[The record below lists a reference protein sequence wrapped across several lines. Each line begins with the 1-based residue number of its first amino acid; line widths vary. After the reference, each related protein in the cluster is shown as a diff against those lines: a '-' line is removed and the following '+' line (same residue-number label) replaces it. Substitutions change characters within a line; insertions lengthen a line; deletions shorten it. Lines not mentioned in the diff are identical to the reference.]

1 MSQLKVNSIVPTGGL
16 PSGAT
21 SGGIIQI
28 VEAVKTDLFS
38 ASISIGNYSQITGLA
53 VTITP
58 STNTSKIILHAVVNF
73 CTSGD
78 NVHTAFEIRNGSTR
92 LTGYQNT
99 GSLGNFTP
107 SMTSSRNET
116 TSAMVC
122 VPIHGVDSPAS
133 TSAQTYNVFASAEG
147 YTLYINKAQSASAD
161 QAQNY
166 GTISTLTA
174 YEVGV

>member
-1 MSQLKVNSIVPTGGL
+1 MSQLKVNSIVPVGGL

-21 SGGIIQI
+21 SGGIIQV

-38 ASISIGNYSQITGLA
+38 ASISTGTYTQITGLS

-58 STNTSKIILHAVVNF
+58 STTSSKILLHAVVNF
-73 CTSGD
+73 SNND
-78 NVHTAFEIRNGSTR
+78 SNVHTAFEIRNGSTR

-99 GSLGNFTP
+99 GSIGNRTP
-107 SMTSSRNET
+107 AMSSSRNET
-116 TSAMVC
+116 VAAMAC
-122 VPIHGVDSPAS
+122 LSIHGVDSPAS
-133 TSAQTYNVFASAEG
+133 TSAQTYNIFGSTEG
-147 YTLYINKAQSASAD
+147 YTLYINSPQDSSNSASI
-161 QAQNY
+161 Y